1 MSAFQEKIRSNRKGF
16 VKFIFYSILYLLW
29 LVWLGNFFLLPGLF
43 IIFDLFVTQKVNWTF
58 WKKRRPEGE
67 KMTKV
72 EEWVDGIIFAVIAA
86 TFLRA
91 FFIEAYTIPTS
102 SMEKSML
109 VGDYLFVSKVS
120 YGPKVANTP
129 VAFPLVHHTLPFTK
143 STPAFSE
150 IVQWPYHRLKGLG
163 EVSRNDVVVF
173 NFPEGDT
180 VASNMQNQ
188 SYYQLVRAYGWK
200 EVNSNKRIFG
210 EILHRPVDKCEH
222 YIKRCIAVGG
232 DSLEVKH
239 GVAYINGQMQDKV
252 ENLQYNYQLRTNG
265 SRINPKILDEIG
277 VAPDD
282 ISTNGVVYQMPL
294 SGEMVQKLKKYK
306 GIKSI
311 DRFEAQEPNSSLF
324 PFDGRYAWNED
335 NYGPIYIPKKG
346 ATIKLSMDNLPLYRR
361 LIEVYEGNK
370 LEVKSNQIFINGQ
383 IADSYTFK
391 MNYYWMMGDNRH
403 NSADSRYWG
412 FVPEDHVVG
421 KAVFVWFSVDKFK
434 SFPSSIRWKRLFSF
448 VH

>member
-1 MSAFQEKIRSNRKGF
+1 MSFIQTKIRDNRKNFIRF
-16 VKFIFYSILYLLW
+16 VIYSILYILW
-29 LVWLGNFFLLPGLF
+29 LVWLGNFYLLPGLF
-43 IIFDLFVTQKVNWTF
+43 IIFDLYITNKVNWTF

-67 KMTKV
+67 KMTKT

-120 YGPKVANTP
+120 YGPKVPNTP
-129 VAFPLVHHTLPFTK
+129 IAFPLVHHTLPFTK

-150 IVQWPYHRLKGLG
+150 AVQWPYHRLKGFG
-163 EVSRNDVVVF
+163 NVNRNDVVVF
-173 NFPEGDT
+173 NYPEGDT
-180 VASNMQNQ
+180 VASKMQNQ

-200 EVNSNKRIFG
+200 EVNTNKRVFG
-210 EILHRPVDKCEH
+210 DILHRPVDKCEN
-222 YIKRCIAVGG
+222 YIKRCIATPG
-232 DSLEVKH
+232 DSLQIIH
-239 GVAYINGQMQDKV
+239 GVAYINGKQQDRV
-252 ENLQYNYQLRTNG
+252 ENLQYEYQLRTDG
-265 SRINPKILDEIG
+265 SRINPKVLDKIG

-282 ISTNGVVYQMPL
+282 IATNGVIYQMPL
-294 SGEMVQKLKKYK
+294 TSEMVDKLHKYK
-306 GIKSI
+306 GIQSI
-311 DRFEAQEPNSSLF
+311 VKYEATKPTTSVF
-324 PFDGRYAWNED
+324 PFDEKYQWNED

-346 ATIKLSMDNLPLYRR
+346 ATVSLNLSNLSLYSR
-361 LIEVYEGNK
+361 LIDVYEDND
-370 LEVKSNQIFINGQ
+370 LVVKDGIIYINGHVV
-383 IADSYTFK
+383 DRYTFK

-412 FVPEDHVVG
+412 FVPEDHIVG

-434 SFPSSIRWKRLFSF
+434 SFPDNIRWSRLFSS
-448 VH
+448 VK